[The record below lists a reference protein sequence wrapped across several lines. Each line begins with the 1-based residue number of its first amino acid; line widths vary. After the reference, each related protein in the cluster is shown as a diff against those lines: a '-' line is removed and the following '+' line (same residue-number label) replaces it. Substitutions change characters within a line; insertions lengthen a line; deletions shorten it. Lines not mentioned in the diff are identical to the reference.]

1 MKRAYL
7 TLFLAPMIVFLLL
20 FIVYPYIYIII
31 RAFKNDLTGEFTLR
45 YIKNVFTKWAFTNA
59 WKNSLMFSSFSTGIA
74 AVFGSLIGWISTKF
88 SDRARGALSSLFS
101 IPMTLSGLV
110 VAFAFIVL
118 LGRNGIFNIVFRDYL
133 GLFHFDLYSWPGL
146 AITYA
151 FFNIPLFSLTM
162 IAAFRNLDMSLVEAA
177 RNLGASVFQVWRY
190 VILPVL
196 APSFLAATSIVFAGM
211 MGAFGTALALT
222 GMAKNLLSIQIYSHV
237 SESNYNIPQADA
249 LAIVLGLTTASIL
262 LILNV
267 LERKLR
273 VKS

>member
-1 MKRAYL
+1 MKKGYL
-7 TLFLAPMIVFLLL
+7 IAFLMPMIVFLCV

-31 RAFKNDLTGEFTLR
+31 HAFREEFTGELTLR

-59 WKNSLMFSSFSTGIA
+59 WVNSLMFSSLSTGIA
-74 AVFGSLIGWISTKF
+74 AFFGSLIGWISTKF
-88 SDRARGALSSLFS
+88 DDKTRGVLSSLFS

-118 LGRNGIFNIVFRDYL
+118 LGRNGIFNIIFRDYL
-133 GLFHFDLYSWPGL
+133 GLFHFDLYTWSGL

-162 IAAFRNLDMSLVEAA
+162 IAAFRSLDMSLVEAA
-177 RNLGASVFQVWRY
+177 RNLGAGTLQVWRY
-190 VILPVL
+190 VIIPVL

-249 LAIVLGLTTASIL
+249 LALILGATTASIL
-262 LILNV
+262 LILNI
-267 LERKLR
+267 LERRLR
-273 VKS
+273 IKT

>member
-1 MKRAYL
+1 MKRIHL
-7 TLFLAPMIVFLLL
+7 ILFLSPMVVFLLM
-20 FIVYPYIYIII
+20 FIIYPYVYIITH
-31 RAFKNDLTGEFTLR
+31 AFMDDFTGKFTLR
-45 YIKNVFTKWAFTNA
+45 YVKNLFEKWAFTNA
-59 WKNSLMFSSFSTGIA
+59 WRNSLMFSSLSTGIA
-74 AVFGSLIGWISTKF
+74 AIFGSIIGWISTKF
-88 SDRARGALSSLFS
+88 DDKKRGIISSLFS

-118 LGRNGIFNIVFRDYL
+118 LGRNGIFNIIFRDFL
-133 GLFHFDLYSWPGL
+133 KLFHFDLYSWTGL

-162 IAAFRNLDMSLVEAA
+162 IAAFRNLNMSLVEAA
-177 RNLGASVFQVWRY
+177 RNLGANIFQVWRY
-190 VILPVL
+190 VIIPVL

-249 LAIVLGLTTASIL
+249 LALLLGVTTATIL
-262 LILNV
+262 LVLNT
-267 LERKLR
+267 LERRLR
-273 VKS
+273 IKE